1 MILGV
6 LEYIYYLAQYSIGD
20 SGFGREP
27 NFPINLIFE
36 WNLTRLKNTRIQT
49 SIDEK
54 KKHSSD
60 NMA

>member
-27 NFPINLIFE
+27 NIPINHYLYLNGI
-36 WNLTRLKNTRIQT
+36 
-49 SIDEK
+49 
-54 KKHSSD
+54 
-60 NMA
+60 